1 MSDNGHIN
9 QAILNISNRDDIT
22 LFPKDLLH
30 LQLPFDKAIFF
41 FFFYCHFINIYYF
54 SLGFMD
60 YVDEARFCEIIDIQ
74 NLDFDCSVNF
84 NSENCFQEA
93 ILQNSYVYSWVDNY
107 LISTSP
113 YFKQIHD
120 IHPILIY
127 GFDNLNKV
135 YYCSRFSSNKGLEK
149 TTIPINEIHSAID
162 SAKVYFFCPTEIPFK
177 FLKVRDITKKYG
189 NSVGRFISELKQYLL
204 GKGNRDYSY
213 YINRQPTALDKEF
226 FGIQVT
232 KCFLDGLKTPSLYAL
247 FDYRLL
253 HMIVENKAHILD
265 SMIYHNSS
273 GYFCEELYSV
283 IEEYK
288 TLVSEYQKMRLLYIK
303 QSYFES
309 NHVSFYRPPKD
320 AKIVE
325 RIIKSFEALIPKE
338 KKVLKE
344 YIQLLVR
351 RIISNRQI
359 VNACPF
365 VETNITKH
373 LYMMPDKQYIEYTF
387 EKPVNV
393 GLLEIYSPNENF
405 EGTLYIDDDPF
416 ECHDRNSEYNFLTL
430 DIEKNNVKTIKYYP
444 EQLMI
449 SNGEP
454 DCSFLFYN
462 QNLIRTATLEP
473 SSVFSELP
481 DFSFAPENVLTPPNS
496 GTDWTPEQSD
506 KERWLKMTFI
516 KPVSI
521 KMIVICQ
528 NENEQRVIDYK
539 VQSTDI
545 YGNQRDV
552 INNPG
557 EIGAEPAI
565 HHVNLSGIISLKL
578 TINKT
583 IMDNNGYDVPRIT
596 YIGVY

>member
-1 MSDNGHIN
+1 M
-9 QAILNISNRDDIT
+9 
-22 LFPKDLLH
+22 
-30 LQLPFDKAIFF
+30 
-41 FFFYCHFINIYYF
+41 
-54 SLGFMD
+54 
-60 YVDEARFCEIIDIQ
+60 
-74 NLDFDCSVNF
+74 
-84 NSENCFQEA
+84 
-93 ILQNSYVYSWVDNY
+93 
-107 LISTSP
+107 
-113 YFKQIHD
+113 
-120 IHPILIY
+120 
-127 GFDNLNKV
+127 
-135 YYCSRFSSNKGLEK
+135 
-149 TTIPINEIHSAID
+149 
-162 SAKVYFFCPTEIPFK
+162 
-177 FLKVRDITKKYG
+177 
-189 NSVGRFISELKQYLL
+189 
-204 GKGNRDYSY
+204 
-213 YINRQPTALDKEF
+213 
-226 FGIQVT
+226 
-232 KCFLDGLKTPSLYAL
+232 
-247 FDYRLL
+247 
-253 HMIVENKAHILD
+253 
-265 SMIYHNSS
+265 
-273 GYFCEELYSV
+273 
-283 IEEYK
+283 
-288 TLVSEYQKMRLLYIK
+288 
-303 QSYFES
+303 
-309 NHVSFYRPPKD
+309 
-320 AKIVE
+320 
-325 RIIKSFEALIPKE
+325 PKE

-393 GLLEIYSPNENF
+393 GLLEIYSPSENF